1 MPLTIY
7 IVSDRNSSKET
18 AVQQQC
24 QGNEPIVS
32 GENGRERASV
42 PQKKFGLLTSLIY
55 DIDCIFPTFSF
66 NFFSCRCAV
75 LGSWRIPVFSS
86 RGAGICWGKPLSGQV
101 KAHFVKLYLSSLSD
115 RSPYDVMGTSLPCKR
130 SHLKRETRHLNLV

>member
-1 MPLTIY
+1 MDIAFDNIY

-42 PQKKFGLLTSLIY
+42 PQKKFGLFLMSYTERLARQY
-55 DIDCIFPTFSF
+55 
-66 NFFSCRCAV
+66 
-75 LGSWRIPVFSS
+75 
-86 RGAGICWGKPLSGQV
+86 
-101 KAHFVKLYLSSLSD
+101 
-115 RSPYDVMGTSLPCKR
+115 
-130 SHLKRETRHLNLV
+130 